1 MVFLSLATLGTLAV
15 SLGTANL
22 LAYLM
27 LAIVVVLLVSGPVIV
42 YIYYKKHRKEAGVA
56 PATTSSA

>member
-1 MVFLSLATLGTLAV
+1 LTLPSVATLSALTI

-27 LAIVVVLLVSGPVIV
+27 LVVVAIFLIAGPVIV
-42 YIYYKKHRKEAGVA
+42 YIYYQKSRKERAA
-56 PATTSSA
+56 AQPSSA